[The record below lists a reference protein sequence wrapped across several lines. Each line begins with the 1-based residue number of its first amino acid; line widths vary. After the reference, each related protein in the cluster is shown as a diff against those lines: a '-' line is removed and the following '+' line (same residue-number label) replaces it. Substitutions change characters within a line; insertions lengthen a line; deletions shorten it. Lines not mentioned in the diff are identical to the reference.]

1 MGYTDMKL
9 PVDLKKIQD
18 NLKNYLVDIEKI
30 GTSTV
35 SGTWTHDGK
44 VYDNVKIPI
53 ELIFSPETMDGGNGD
68 ISVCYSVWYEIHGVN
83 GIMQRMDGILDE
95 GELFD
100 LRIDLSAMDS
110 MRHEES
116 TTFYDLEII

>member
-30 GTSTV
+30 GTSMV

-68 ISVCYSVWYEIHGVN
+68 ISVCYSVWYEIHWVN